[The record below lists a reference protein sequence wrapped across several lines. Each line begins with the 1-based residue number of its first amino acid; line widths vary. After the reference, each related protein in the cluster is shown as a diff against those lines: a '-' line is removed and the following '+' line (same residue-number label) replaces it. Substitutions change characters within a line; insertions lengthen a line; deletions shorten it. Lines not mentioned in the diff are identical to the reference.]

1 MFGNVPLQKPFVY
14 ISFYVSDRIAEA
26 MATRTTPDEKE
37 TSRVSAF
44 TAIRIDQDE
53 AGYRAA
59 YVALDASELMDGDVD
74 VEVTHS
80 TVNYKDGLAVT
91 GKAPVVRRFP
101 MIPGVD
107 FAGVVTRSSHPNF
120 RAGEQVIAGGLR
132 AGRAALWRLR
142 AARPRQRRLAGP
154 FAAGADAGAGDGDR
168 QRRLHRNALR
178 AGAGGPR
185 LEPSR
190 GPVIVTGAAGG
201 VGSVAVALLAA
212 LGWRV
217 VASTGRP
224 QEEAYLKELGAA
236 EIVDRAE
243 LSAPGK
249 PLQKQRFAGGVD
261 TVGSVTLANVL
272 AQTAIDGVVAAC
284 GNAQGMELPTT
295 VAPFILRGVSLIGV
309 ESVRPNLPLR
319 RAGWERLACDLDKGI
334 LARMTETA
342 PSPRRW
348 SARDRSS
355 RARSEVGWSSR
366 SVDAQSSQ
374 AFDWTLARSAILGS
388 VGQDVMT

>member
-1 MFGNVPLQKPFVY
+1 M
-14 ISFYVSDRIAEA
+14 
-26 MATRTTPDEKE
+26 
-37 TSRVSAF
+37 SAF
-44 TAIRIDQDE
+44 TAIRIDEDE
-53 AGYRAA
+53 AGYRVA
-59 YVALDASELMDGDVD
+59 YLEMDESELMDGDVD
-74 VEVTHS
+74 VAVTHS
-80 TVNYKDGLAVT
+80 AVNYKDGLAVT

-120 RAGEQVIAGGLR
+120 APGDLVIAGGCGLGEQHYGGFAQR
-132 AGRAALWRLR
+132 ARVSGDWLIPLPEGLTPAQAMAIGSAGYTAMLCVMALEGR
-142 AARPRQRRLAGP
+142 G
-154 FAAGADAGAGDGDR
+154 
-168 QRRLHRNALR
+168 
-178 AGAGGPR
+178 

-190 GPVIVTGAAGG
+190 GPVVVTGAAGG

-224 QEEAYLKELGAA
+224 EEEAYLKTLGAA

-243 LSAPGK
+243 LSIPGK

-272 AQTAIDGVVAAC
+272 AQTSIEGVVAAC

-309 ESVRPNLPLR
+309 ESVRPNLPQR
-319 RAGWERLACDLDKGI
+319 RRGWERLARDLDKGI
-334 LARMTETA
+334 LARMTQTA
-342 PSPRRW
+342 PF
-348 SARDRSS
+348 AQALDH
-355 RARSEVGWSSR
+355 ARSIVAGKIRGRLVIEIGDSR
-366 SVDAQSSQ
+366 SV
-374 AFDWTLARSAILGS
+374 G
-388 VGQDVMT
+388 